1 MNVKIR
7 HHRPRRH
14 SRALRERDEDGAGRG
29 TGCRGRT
36 RRGQGVG
43 VLQRHGAARA
53 FGSYRELIADGGV
66 DAVYIALTHN
76 FHYEIARL
84 CLESGKAVLCEKPL
98 VLTKKD
104 AESLA
109 ELSRRKNVLLMEAM
123 WTRCIPAFRAAR
135 EWALGGKIGAVKLI
149 QAAFCFQA
157 PFDPEDGS
165 STPRSPGVASTTPA
179 CIHRIRR
186 SRYPR
191 RESGRRS
198 GSGQHGRT
206 GVDEYAAISLGFPSG
221 AVASLACGVTAAV
234 LRRLRLRR
242 RRLYRR
248 PRFSSSAEMRTLD
261 PDGTSVETFERTF
274 SRRLHLPN
282 RAFSRS
288 ARRGQ
293 DRERPHP
300 ARRQHRV
307 RRRLRRVRRSWGMS

>member
-1 MNVKIR
+1 MNVRFGIIGLGGIAERFASVMKTAQGVELAAVAAR
-7 HHRPRRH
+7 DEA
-14 SRALRERDEDGAGRG
+14 RALAFSA
-29 TGCRGRT
+29 
-36 RRGQGVG
+36 
-43 VLQRHGAARA
+43 RHGAARA

-157 PFDPEDGS
+157 PFDPEGRI

-179 CIHRIRR
+179 CIPSNSRPVSSARIR
-186 SRYPR
+186 
-191 RESGRRS
+191 
-198 GSGQHGRT
+198 
-206 GVDEYAAISLGFPSG
+206 
-221 AVASLACGVTAAV
+221 
-234 LRRLRLRR
+234 
-242 RRLYRR
+242 
-248 PRFSSSAEMRTLD
+248 
-261 PDGTSVETFERTF
+261 
-274 SRRLHLPN
+274 
-282 RAFSRS
+282 
-288 ARRGQ
+288 
-293 DRERPHP
+293 P
-300 ARRQHRV
+300 A
-307 RRRLRRVRRSWGMS
+307 